1 MLGPA
6 LDATRQRDH
15 FSSSSNSETSSR
27 LATSNRIPVSDSR
40 WDESESLYNEVLGP
54 PSPEA
59 GTCGT
64 LEGLY
69 GLPCAYI
76 YLFVFH

>member
-15 FSSSSNSETSSR
+15 LSSSSSNSGTSSR
-27 LATSNRIPVSDSR
+27 LATSIVGRTPIQNNQD
-40 WDESESLYNEVLGP
+40 LGP
-54 PSPEA
+54 PPPEA
-59 GTCGT
+59 AGTYWGT

-69 GLPCAYI
+69 GLPCALFI

>member
-6 LDATRQRDH
+6 LDAT
-15 FSSSSNSETSSR
+15 SSNSETSSR
-27 LATSNRIPVSDSR
+27 LATSNRITVSDSR
-40 WDESESLYNEVLGP
+40 WDESESLYNKVLGP

-69 GLPCAYI
+69 GLPCALFI